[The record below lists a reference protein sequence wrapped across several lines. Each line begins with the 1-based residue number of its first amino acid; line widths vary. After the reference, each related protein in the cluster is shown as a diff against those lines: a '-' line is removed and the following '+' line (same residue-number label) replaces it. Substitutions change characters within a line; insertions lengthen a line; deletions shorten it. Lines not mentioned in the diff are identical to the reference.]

1 MLQTPRKSLKIKK
14 KLSII
19 NMLKEERKVNHINC
33 SQEKRESKNRVEDKV
48 LEKGKNKDKNRKH

>member
-1 MLQTPRKSLKIKK
+1 
-14 KLSII
+14 
-19 NMLKEERKVNHINC
+19 MLKEERKVNHINC